1 MRFIIRTFILN
12 AQKYFFRLI
21 KLKPMIIKVPV
32 SNDYQNR
39 FGKACWTG
47 IVGEGSYRSF

>member
-21 KLKPMIIKVPV
+21 YKLKPMIIKVPV

-39 FGKACWTG
+39 FPYTAFSNTDF
-47 IVGEGSYRSF
+47 Y